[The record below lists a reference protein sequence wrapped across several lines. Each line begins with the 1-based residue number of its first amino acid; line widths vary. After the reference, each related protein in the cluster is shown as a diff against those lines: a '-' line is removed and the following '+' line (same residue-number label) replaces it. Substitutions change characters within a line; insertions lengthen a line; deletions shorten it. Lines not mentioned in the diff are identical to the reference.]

1 MKGSKKMEK
10 KVYEKV
16 LEENKIK
23 RPILSNCIKAF
34 LVGGSI
40 CLIGQVLLYL
50 FEEKMGIKK
59 TEASTL
65 MCIVVVG
72 VTAIM
77 TGLGIFDKIGQ
88 FSGAGT
94 LIPITGFSNSMTSS
108 ALESKSEGIVLG
120 IMTNMFKLAGAVI
133 AAGVVSGFIFGL
145 IIFLIR

>member
-1 MKGSKKMEK
+1 MEK

-65 MCIVVVG
+65 MYIVVVG

-145 IIFLIR
+145 IIFFNKVMTCEK

>member
-1 MKGSKKMEK
+1 MEK

-65 MCIVVVG
+65 MYIVVVG

-77 TGLGIFDKIGQ
+77 TGLGTFDKIGQ

>member
-1 MKGSKKMEK
+1 
-10 KVYEKV
+10 
-16 LEENKIK
+16 
-23 RPILSNCIKAF
+23 
-34 LVGGSI
+34 
-40 CLIGQVLLYL
+40 
-50 FEEKMGIKK
+50 MGIKK

-65 MCIVVVG
+65 MYIVVVG

-145 IIFLIR
+145 IIF